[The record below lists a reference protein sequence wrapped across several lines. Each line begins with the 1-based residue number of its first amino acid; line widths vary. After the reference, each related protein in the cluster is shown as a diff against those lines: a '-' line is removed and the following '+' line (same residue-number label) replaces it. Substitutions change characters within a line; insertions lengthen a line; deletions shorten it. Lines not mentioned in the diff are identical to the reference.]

1 MLNSRHFMDNFA
13 ATMRNGQGDRTRT
26 ASVET
31 CIANAV
37 CEGWPTLGGT
47 RIIHEPTVAKLH
59 HRRD

>member
-1 MLNSRHFMDNFA
+1 MDNFA

-59 HRRD
+59 HRRG